1 MRISD
6 FAVSAD
12 PIDRLVAKGAPVRA
26 LVALELGGV
35 EWLALHQD
43 ERFRLCYYDESG
55 AVATQDV
62 DAVGLVLKAQE
73 LGWTAMRD
81 LEPGPNPWLF
91 DQASYHLRH
100 GVHWYASATDR
111 TDEMLPLGFPAG
123 VLKRAAKAQERQMAA
138 ARKEKEEAG
147 KAAARSRR
155 QEAAEARA
163 WLIDYSAQLHLD
175 RAKSSGTPLTEAKAR
190 EIASILV
197 DAVAAR
203 SARCSEVVGR
213 PQHDQVKDFHGISG

>member
-43 ERFRLCYYDESG
+43 ERFRLCYYDDSG

-62 DAVGLVLKAQE
+62 DAVGLVLRAQE

-81 LEPGPNPWLF
+81 LKPGPSPWLF

-100 GVHWYASATDR
+100 GVHWYASATDG

-123 VLKRAAKAQERQMAA
+123 ELKRAAKAQERQMAA
-138 ARKEKEEAG
+138 ARKEKEAA
-147 KAAARSRR
+147 KTAAARSRKR
-155 QEAAEARA
+155 TDKEARA
-163 WLIDYSAQLHLD
+163 WLIHYSAQLHLD
-175 RAKSSGTPLTEAKAR
+175 RAESSETRLTRAQAR
-190 EIASILV
+190 DIARTLV
-197 DAVAAR
+197 DAVAHRLALPDSVPVSR
-203 SARCSEVVGR
+203 
-213 PQHDQVKDFHGISG
+213 

>member
-43 ERFRLCYYDESG
+43 ERFRLCYYDEDG

-62 DAVGLVLKAQE
+62 DAVGLVLRAQE
-73 LGWTAMRD
+73 LGWTALRD
-81 LEPGPNPWLF
+81 LEPGPDPWLF
-91 DQASYHLRH
+91 DQASYHFRR
-100 GVHWYASATDR
+100 GVHWYASATDM
-111 TDEMLPLGFPAG
+111 TDELLPLAFPAG
-123 VLKRAAKAQERQMAA
+123 VLKRAAKAQEREMSAA
-138 ARKEKEEAG
+138 KKARDAEA
-147 KAAARSRR
+147 KAAARSRKR
-155 QEAAEARA
+155 EDREARA
-163 WLIDYSAQLHLD
+163 WLIEYSAQCHLD
-175 RAKSSGTPLTEAKAR
+175 RAKSTGKHLTVAQAKKAAR
-190 EIASILV
+190 GLV

-203 SARCSEVVGR
+203 LNSRKQE
-213 PQHDQVKDFHGISG
+213 